1 MCADNIF
8 YKREAETRCELLM
21 DFLFSQNDY
30 FIMVKR
36 IIFLLHLLALS
47 IGSEH
52 VCRTIQ
58 DIKMTYAIVSHSVQK
73 RQTSSNELKF
83 HVYYTVQL
91 KSMENFIQF
100 EKNVV
105 NKALKFWENALKVKD
120 KSGEH
125 VLTYRPCEGQ
135 PAVIDEATG
144 MAYCPN
150 GCRDTV
156 KCYDYDVPKEYLSG
170 CKMRNEEGSVYTV
183 HEDGIGV
190 LPNAYIIIV
199 DSSNSTNCGGGTIA
213 YAAPCQLHPFTDR
226 PIIGIINFCPDK
238 LNAAN
243 LDIPLMA
250 STATH
255 EITHALGF
263 TPANFALMRDE
274 NGNPRTPRDSQSDT
288 PIKIDTKSGFFIP
301 SNNTLRTINR
311 TWVTAKGVFTKVY
324 QSLVT
329 PNILEE
335 ARRHYGCTELDGV
348 DLENEGGDG
357 TANAHFEKRIIGD
370 ELMAGATGVK
380 LIPSRITLAYF
391 KDTGWYDVNY
401 SMSGNWIYGKNLGC
415 DFVMKSCYEYMRNRK
430 SVEKSIWPYCD
441 QPLTVSCMNRNTY
454 GQCSLQKSKHVI
466 PEEEQYFGPDSE
478 FGENESAFYKGVAAL
493 VESCPVFVPMQYLYD
508 DKIISYCD
516 HQGNKEVIASGE
528 NLYMQSFGDNSIC
541 IIHDSPWHLIRGKAY
556 MKDKRILG
564 TCHKYSCSEKLEII
578 IGNRSMACPIEG
590 GIINFTAKREKLK
603 LMGRIKCPNYVSI
616 CKVTKEN

>member
-156 KCYDYDVPKEYLSG
+156 KCYDYDVPKEYLSVS
-170 CKMRNEEGSVYTV
+170 NIVE
-183 HEDGIGV
+183 V
-190 LPNAYIIIV
+190 L
-199 DSSNSTNCGGGTIA
+199 
-213 YAAPCQLHPFTDR
+213 L
-226 PIIGIINFCPDK
+226 
-238 LNAAN
+238 
-243 LDIPLMA
+243 
-250 STATH
+250 
-255 EITHALGF
+255 
-263 TPANFALMRDE
+263 
-274 NGNPRTPRDSQSDT
+274 
-288 PIKIDTKSGFFIP
+288 
-301 SNNTLRTINR
+301 
-311 TWVTAKGVFTKVY
+311 
-324 QSLVT
+324 
-329 PNILEE
+329 
-335 ARRHYGCTELDGV
+335 
-348 DLENEGGDG
+348 
-357 TANAHFEKRIIGD
+357 
-370 ELMAGATGVK
+370 
-380 LIPSRITLAYF
+380 
-391 KDTGWYDVNY
+391 
-401 SMSGNWIYGKNLGC
+401 
-415 DFVMKSCYEYMRNRK
+415 
-430 SVEKSIWPYCD
+430 
-441 QPLTVSCMNRNTY
+441 
-454 GQCSLQKSKHVI
+454 
-466 PEEEQYFGPDSE
+466 
-478 FGENESAFYKGVAAL
+478 
-493 VESCPVFVPMQYLYD
+493 
-508 DKIISYCD
+508 
-516 HQGNKEVIASGE
+516 
-528 NLYMQSFGDNSIC
+528 
-541 IIHDSPWHLIRGKAY
+541 
-556 MKDKRILG
+556 
-564 TCHKYSCSEKLEII
+564 
-578 IGNRSMACPIEG
+578 
-590 GIINFTAKREKLK
+590 
-603 LMGRIKCPNYVSI
+603 
-616 CKVTKEN
+616 